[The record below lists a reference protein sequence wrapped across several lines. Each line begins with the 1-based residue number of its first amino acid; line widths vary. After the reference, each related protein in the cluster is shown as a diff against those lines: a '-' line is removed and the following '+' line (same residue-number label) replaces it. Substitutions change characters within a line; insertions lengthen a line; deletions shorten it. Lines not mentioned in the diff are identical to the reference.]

1 MHARIR
7 PNRGDWTF
15 AEDLFARYQAKEGS
29 RNAARPVSLAHLAA
43 CLRTFRPRTVLEMGA
58 GIGTMTDALL
68 SHHSGIRRIV
78 AFEHNDFCLAA
89 LARNIDARDSRLT
102 IVARREELPA
112 VITDADML
120 VADGNYGRA
129 EAYDA
134 LRLGTVIFVEGNRKP
149 FRDECCQALQRRGL
163 TVTFRE
169 HGARYGLKISTKFRR
184 KHASRLWLPVIKRF
198 RRTKGCWIGQVSAAR
213 T

>member
-1 MHARIR
+1 MHVRIR
-7 PNRGDWTF
+7 PNRGDWKF
-15 AEDLFARYQAKEGS
+15 AEHLFARYQAKEGS

-58 GIGTMTDALL
+58 GIGTITDALL

-78 AFEHNDFCLAA
+78 AFEHNAFCLAA
-89 LARNIDARDSRLT
+89 ITQNIDTRDPRLT

-112 VITDADML
+112 ITDIDML

-134 LRLGTVIFVEGNRKP
+134 VRLGTVFFVEGNRKP
-149 FRDECCQALQRRGL
+149 FRDDAVRPYN
-163 TVTFRE
+163 
-169 HGARYGLKISTKFRR
+169 GA
-184 KHASRLWLPVIKRF
+184 
-198 RRTKGCWIGQVSAAR
+198 VSPWPFTSMAQGTA
-213 T
+213 